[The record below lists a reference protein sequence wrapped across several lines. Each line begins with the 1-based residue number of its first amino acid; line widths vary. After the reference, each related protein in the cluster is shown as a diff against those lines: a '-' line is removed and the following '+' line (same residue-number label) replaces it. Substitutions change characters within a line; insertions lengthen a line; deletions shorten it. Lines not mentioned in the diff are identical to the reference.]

1 MKSTLVVMLAAL
13 SATACRTGG
22 ETGPGY
28 FADMRSTS
36 GAVLGRI
43 NIQAER
49 TGGIRITGD
58 LTGLP
63 QGEHGIHFHQVG
75 RCEAPAF
82 TTAGAHFNP
91 AAREHGLENPSGP
104 HAGDWPNLFAT
115 TAGAARLELST
126 TRMTLDANPASGVVD
141 ADGTAIVIHAAR
153 DDQQTD
159 PSGNSGA
166 RIACGVIT
174 RR

>member
-1 MKSTLVVMLAAL
+1 MKSSLVVIAAL
-13 SATACRTGG
+13 SITACKTGG
-22 ETGPGY
+22 EASPGY

-36 GAVLGRI
+36 GVVLGRI
-43 NIQAER
+43 IIQAER
-49 TGGIRITGD
+49 TGGIRMTGD
-58 LTGLP
+58 LTALP
-63 QGEHGIHFHQVG
+63 QGEHGIHFHSVG
-75 RCEAPAF
+75 RCDVPEF
-82 TTAGAHFNP
+82 TTAGGHFNP
-91 AAREHGLENPSGP
+91 ATREHGLENPSGP
-104 HAGDWPNLFAT
+104 HAGDWPNLFANT
-115 TAGAARLELST
+115 SGAARLALST
-126 TRMTLDANPASGVVD
+126 TRLTLDAHPASGIID